1 MKKVNTAELE
11 AGMKIAQKVENAN
24 GMVLLP
30 EGIVLTEAHIGRLKK
45 WGIESIFVEG
55 EGEDG
60 GGGGVVPSM
69 ELSEEFIKNL
79 DHKFEKVKDD
89 PIMQGI
95 YEAVKNVASQQSET
109 ET

>member
-79 DHKFEKVKDD
+79 DHKFSINVNNFVRLLS
-89 PIMQGI
+89 P
-95 YEAVKNVASQQSET
+95 YLKNKSCHNVWIVS
-109 ET
+109 